1 MDFLTRTYDLKSFMT
16 TYAFHIALNDATL
29 RGAYAGE
36 TYGIGPNSDA
46 AEHIKQYIQD
56 IYDKKYPDFYE
67 LANQLKDDLKNYPG
81 FTFGNIQR
89 LINMTAKYMC
99 QSTYETP
106 IRRTFFK
113 NCHCPMDKNMIQR
126 VSAGYK
132 KLMDDHPDQIDRE
145 NYYFIVNDK
154 EFHNWNVINW
164 NTIDFYGEGIN
175 SFDVYRKF
183 QEMAKVIA
191 EYISKENGEQTY
203 PIELSFIDWDI
214 PDQSSD
220 LAEELKK
227 KTIIQNQAEG
237 IKAAKERGVVFG
249 RPKAELPDNFDEV
262 YKLWAVGQLS
272 NREAAAKLDMPV
284 STFRNRAEKYKEELK
299 K

>member
-1 MDFLTRTYDLKSFMT
+1 MDFLTRTYDLKAFMT

-36 TYGIGPNSDA
+36 TYGIGPNSNTA
-46 AEHIKQYIQD
+46 QHIKQYILD
-56 IYDKKYPDFYE
+56 IYDEKYPDFYE

-126 VSAGYK
+126 VSTGYK
-132 KLMDDHPDQIDRE
+132 KLMEENPGEINKD
-145 NYYFIVNDK
+145 NYYFIVDGK
-154 EFHNWNVINW
+154 ESDAWDTVKWNA
-164 NTIDFYGEGIN
+164 IDFDGEEIN
-175 SFDVYRKF
+175 SIEVYKKY

-191 EYISKENGEQTY
+191 DKVSKDTGIETS
-203 PIELSFIDWDI
+203 PIELAFIEWD
-214 PDQSSD
+214 
-220 LAEELKK
+220 
-227 KTIIQNQAEG
+227 
-237 IKAAKERGVVFG
+237 V
-249 RPKAELPDNFDEV
+249 
-262 YKLWAVGQLS
+262 
-272 NREAAAKLDMPV
+272 
-284 STFRNRAEKYKEELK
+284 
-299 K
+299 